1 MSDQN
6 DCLIDLKVKE
16 TDFLTFHSHGV
27 EYSYKYKN
35 FKSNFRRNVEKFI
48 NDTLTKVMRECN
60 DSVNIGSNSWIDGI
74 DCELLQD
81 GLEKKGKIRLKVT
94 IEFVPD
100 DIDKDSLIEG
110 RSPLD
115 DIRQINL

>member
-1 MSDQN
+1 MSDGK
-6 DCLIDLKVKE
+6 DCLIDLRVKE

-35 FKSNFRRNVEKFI
+35 FKSNFRRNVQKFI
-48 NDTLTKVMRECN
+48 NDTLTRVMKECN

-74 DCELLQD
+74 NCELLQD

-94 IEFVPD
+94 VEFIPD
-100 DIDKDSLIEG
+100 DMDEDSLVDG